1 MMELK
6 EDYKGY
12 RGQTLE
18 CLLKYEAMVWCDVEV
33 KTNDGTFIGLILPR
47 SEQADEYHIV
57 LKLRTGYNIG
67 IASEKVQDIKI
78 NGRKIAVYK
87 IPEKEFPFDPKKP
100 NVKLLGTG
108 GTIAS
113 RLDYRTGAVIPAF
126 SPGELYGSV
135 PELADIC
142 NLDTQ
147 KLYGV
152 FSENMGPEQW
162 IGTATAIVKE
172 IRAGAHGI
180 VIGHG
185 TDTMHHTA
193 AILSFMVQ
201 NSPVP
206 IVMVGSQ
213 RSSDRP
219 SSDAA
224 LNLIH
229 SVRTAAE
236 SDFAETMVCMF
247 GPTSDEYGLL
257 HRGTRVRKMH
267 SSYRST
273 FRTIGDIPIAMVDR
287 KKFTPLRNDYKRRRD
302 DRDVELMPF
311 FEERVGMVY
320 YYPNMHPDMMDSM
333 IDNGY
338 KGIVIAG
345 TGLGHINKPLYPALK
360 RAKDKGIAV
369 YMTVQTL
376 WGYVQMYVYDTGRDM
391 MELGVVPCANMLP
404 EVCYMK
410 LCWALGQSSDLNEV
424 KRIMLTPIAGEITE
438 REPSN
443 GYLIYQGGIPE
454 VEEFISKYRK

>member
-1 MMELK
+1 MSGA
-6 EDYKGY
+6 DYKGY
-12 RGQTLE
+12 RGEALATLQRFQ
-18 CLLKYEAMVWCDVEV
+18 APVWSDVTV
-33 KTNDGTFIGLILPR
+33 RTARGQFTGIVLPR
-47 SEQADEYHIV
+47 SETADPYHIV
-57 LKLRTGYNIG
+57 LKLRSGYNVGVAAGSVAEITV
-67 IASEKVQDIKI
+67 A
-78 NGRKIAVYK
+78 GRKEAHYK
-87 IPEKEFPFDPKKP
+87 IPEKDFPFDPKRP
-100 NVKLLGTG
+100 TVKLLGTG

-142 NLDTQ
+142 NLETE
-147 KLYGV
+147 KLYAV

-162 IGTATAIVKE
+162 QGTAAAIGRE
-172 IRAGAHGI
+172 IEKGVAGI

-201 NSPVP
+201 DSPVP

-224 LNLIH
+224 LNLMH
-229 SVRTAAE
+229 AVKAAA
-236 SDFAETMVCMF
+236 SGDLAEVMVCMF

-273 FRTIGDIPIAMVDR
+273 FRTIGDIPLAMVSR
-287 KKFTPLRNDYKRRRD
+287 EAITPLRADYCKRRH
-302 DRDVELMPF
+302 DRQVRIDTR
-311 FEERVGMVY
+311 FEEKVAIVY
-320 YYPNMHPDMMDSM
+320 YYPNMQPDILESL

-345 TGLGHINKPLYPALK
+345 TGLGHVNKPLYPALK
-360 RAKDKGIAV
+360 RARDAGIAV

-391 MELGVVPCANMLP
+391 MELGVVPMANMLP
-404 EVCYMK
+404 EVGYVK
-410 LCWALGQSSDLNEV
+410 LGWALGQTTDLEEV
-424 KRIMLTPIAGEITE
+424 RRIMWTPVNGEITD

-443 GYLIYQGGIPE
+443 GYLILQGGIPE
-454 VEEFISKYRK
+454 VEEFISRVRK